1 MGPRSTLFRQC
12 ALLVALIL
20 LVAAMA
26 PSTARVWV
34 AAAGLVSLLLFAVVS
49 LSRHRQIQKLT
60 AQIDEVLHNGR
71 SVQFEKCREGDIAV
85 LANELEKMVSR
96 LARATELLQKER
108 SGLAD
113 SLADVSHQIRTPLT
127 AAELMLAAVEREE
140 DPRER
145 KRLLRQLENQMER
158 ISWLVTT
165 LLKIAKVDAGAIRV
179 QQAPVNAASC
189 VARAASPLETALDL
203 RDVALV
209 LDIPTTAHFT
219 GDELWTAEALENI
232 LKNCME
238 KTPAGGTITVAAR
251 ETSLATTLRI
261 FDTGPGIAP
270 EDLPHI
276 FDRFYRGSNAAEE
289 GVAKPLRN
297 ASPCCREGHIADEA
311 ALSTGCDPQSGGMAV
326 AQCEPRLSAAAP
338 EGFGIGLSLAQALV
352 SAQGGTLQAANLPQG
367 GAEFTITFPKL
378 VV

>member
-1 MGPRSTLFRQC
+1 MGTHTALVRQC
-12 ALLVALIL
+12 ALMAALVAV
-20 LVAAMA
+20 VAVLSPPA
-26 PSTARVWV
+26 ARIWV
-34 AAAGLVSLLLFAVVS
+34 AAAGAVSLAVFVAVS

-60 AQIDEVLHNGR
+60 VQIDEVLHNGR
-71 SVQFEKCREGDIAV
+71 TVRFEKCHEGDVAV
-85 LANELEKMVSR
+85 LTNELEKMVSR

-108 SGLAD
+108 SGLVD

-145 KRLLRQLENQMER
+145 KRLLRRLEGQMER

-179 QQAPVNAASC
+179 QHAPVNVASC
-189 VARAASPLETALDL
+189 AARAASPLETALDL
-203 RDVALV
+203 RDVALR
-209 LDIPTTAHFT
+209 LDIPVTAQFT
-219 GDELWTAEALENI
+219 GDELWTAEAVENI

-238 KTPAGGTITVAAR
+238 NTPAGGSITVVAN
-251 ETSLATTLRI
+251 ETPLATILRI
-261 FDTGPGIAP
+261 CDTGPGIAP
-270 EDLPHI
+270 DDLPHI
-276 FDRFYRGSNAAEE
+276 FDRFYRGGNAAAEE
-289 GVAKPLRN
+289 CGESDDA
-297 ASPCCREGHIADEA
+297 
-311 ALSTGCDPQSGGMAV
+311 
-326 AQCEPRLSAAAP
+326 EPRLCAAAP

-352 SAQGGTLQAANLPQG
+352 SAQGGTLQAANRPYG